1 MLSDDS
7 RFIVRLAETEEDI
20 LAAQRLRY
28 EVFVKELGGDGP
40 LVDHDRKLER
50 DKFDPFFDHL
60 ILKDRNQ
67 GENVVGA
74 YRVLR
79 DDQAE
84 NAGQFYSEDEY
95 DLSIL
100 KKSKRKLMELGRSC
114 VASEYRGGE
123 AMYHLWSG
131 LAAYVIR
138 HKIDILFGVASFHG
152 TNLET
157 LAKPLSLLHH
167 RHLAPENLRVK
178 ARGEH
183 FQRMDLVDEPDL
195 DNRRTM
201 LEIPALIK
209 AYLRLGG
216 FVGEGAYI
224 DREFNTID
232 VCLVIDTSLLNHRQ
246 KLIYSKGV
254 ED

>member
-1 MLSDDS
+1 MLSDDT
-7 RFIVRLAETEEDI
+7 RFIVRLAETEEDL
-20 LAAQRLRY
+20 LAVQRLRY
-28 EVFVKELGGDGP
+28 DVFVKELGGDGP

-50 DKFDPFFDHL
+50 DRFDPFFDHL
-60 ILKDRNQ
+60 ILQDKKR

-84 NAGQFYSEDEY
+84 NAGQFYSENEY
-95 DLSIL
+95 DLSLL

-123 AMYHLWSG
+123 TMYHLWNG

-138 HKIDILFGVASFHG
+138 HQIDILFGVASFHG

-157 LAKPLSLLHH
+157 LAEPLSLLHH

-178 ARGEH
+178 AHDSH
-183 FQRMDLVDEPDL
+183 FQRMDMVAESDL
-195 DNRRTM
+195 DNRRAM

-224 DREFNTID
+224 DREFNTVD
-232 VCLVIDTSLLNHRQ
+232 VCLIMDTSRLNERQ
-246 KLIYSKGV
+246 KLIYSRGV
-254 ED
+254 